1 MGPFARFYKL
11 NEDKQKRIL
20 DNALEEFV
28 AHGFENASLNAIIA
42 KSEISK
48 GSFYY
53 YFEDKIDLF
62 VTVLRSQV
70 DIVHMVEQ
78 SGLLVCEDAQMFW
91 QNIERMIQGS
101 IHAATVQ
108 PHFVKLGMLFHQL
121 DEKTKQQGQ
130 MAIYMEELVDVVI
143 RTIERGQQVGAI
155 RNDMPTRVILQLW
168 FAIDAVIGNWALTA
182 GFHPEEPESRCMVEV
197 SFDLFKNAFMP
208 PGSRYSL
215 PLESS
220 NKRSNR

>member
-28 AHGFENASLNAIIA
+28 AHGFENASLNTIIA

-62 VTVLRSQV
+62 VTVLRSQI
-70 DIVHMVEQ
+70 DIVQMIEQ
-78 SGLLVCEDAQMFW
+78 SGLLACDEAQMFW

-101 IHAATVQ
+101 IHAATAQ

-130 MAIYMEELVDVVI
+130 MAIFMEELVDVVT
-143 RTIERGQQVGAI
+143 RMIEHGQKVGAI
-155 RNDMPTRVILQLW
+155 RNDMPTQVILQLW
-168 FAIDAVIGNWALTA
+168 FAIDAVIDNWALTE
-182 GFHPEEPESRCMVEV
+182 GFAPEDPGARRMVEV
-197 SFDLFKNAFMP
+197 SFDFFKNAFMP
-208 PGSRYSL
+208 PGSR
-215 PLESS
+215 
-220 NKRSNR
+220 